1 MQMQR
6 KRGSGRRYS
15 FLKLCWSV
23 DWEPAAC
30 ASALPM
36 RGFGSAKTL
45 GENVQILEVYILR
58 GRSNTIYR
66 LRTSS
71 CDPWVSIELVVVDAL
86 SDGRRG

>member
-23 DWEPAAC
+23 DWESDAY
-30 ASALPM
+30 ASVLRM
-36 RGFGSAKTL
+36 RGSGWAKAL

-58 GRSNTIYR
+58 GRSNTTYR

-71 CDPWVSIELVVVDAL
+71 CDPWV
-86 SDGRRG
+86 